1 MNTLT
6 TSEIHAVQ
14 TAAVPPVAVVLDD
27 SQQQEQHPAH
37 QHVQEQ
43 AQVGLDKV
51 ETDAAQVAA
60 DTDRHTDAAH
70 ATVSPADDAGADVGV
85 DVDKPDDADEADAQT
100 IVDSEAAAVLRFIP
114 LSRLRLCRRNVRKT
128 STVALEPLAE
138 SIARVGLLQ
147 NLIVIADGDN
157 YGVVGGRRR
166 LQALRLLAKQKRL
179 ANDQTIPC
187 LEVPN
192 DSAVTVSLTENVQ
205 REAMHP
211 ADQFEAFKALV
222 DEGRP
227 IEDIAADFG
236 VTPLV
241 VQRRLKLAKVSPR
254 LLAAYRHDQVTLE
267 QLMALAISDDHS
279 AQETAFF
286 EAPEWQRSAENL
298 RRRLTECEVDA
309 QRSTLA
315 RFVGLE
321 AYEAAGGG
329 IRRDLF
335 ADEDSGVYLADAG
348 LLHQLASAKL
358 EAHAAAIQREGW
370 KWVEALP
377 TIGYSELAGFRRAEQ
392 VQREPNAKQRQR
404 IAKLEA
410 EQQRIEAA
418 LAQAEEA
425 EDEEAEDEDTAE
437 PLYAEGDKVGEA
449 LDALHESLLA
459 YTPKAMANAGA
470 IVSLDHMGQIVVH
483 RGLIRPQDAK
493 AAAQARKDTAVG
505 EGGSDDSNP
514 DDDSADDNSDKP
526 AKTLSEKLARNL
538 SAHRSA
544 ALQLELARKPEVA
557 LVALA
562 HRLALQMFY
571 RGDGMHSLVQVG
583 AHEQGDLSRHA
594 ANLAGGKSVSEFD
607 ALRTAWRERLP
618 AEADDLFET
627 LLAYKRADVLALL
640 AVCTAATLDAVT
652 GKEHDRRADPLAKA
666 VKLDMTAYWTASAEN
681 YFDHVSKGQVL
692 EGFKAFKPSEI
703 SRVAGYKKGV
713 MAAEAGQYAV
723 AAKWLPVML
732 TVAD

>member
-14 TAAVPPVAVVLDD
+14 TAVASPVAAVVDD
-27 SQQQEQHPAH
+27 VQKQEQHLAP
-37 QHVQEQ
+37 QHAQEHTHAQEQ
-43 AQVGLDKV
+43 AVQEKAAS
-51 ETDAAQVAA
+51 DAGQLA
-60 DTDRHTDAAH
+60 DDTARHTQPAH
-70 ATVSPADDAGADVGV
+70 ADASTADDAAMADV
-85 DVDKPDDADEADAQT
+85 DADKPDDADKAAAQA
-100 IVDSEAAAVLRFIP
+100 VVEPQAAAVLRFIP
-114 LSRLRLCRRNVRKT
+114 LSRLRLSRRNVRKT
-128 STVALEPLAE
+128 STAALEPLAQ

-147 NLIVIADGDN
+147 NLIVIVDGDD

-166 LQALRLLAKQKRL
+166 LLALRLLAKQKRL
-179 ANDQTIPC
+179 AKDQTIPC
-187 LEVPN
+187 LEVPD

-254 LLAAYRHDQVTLE
+254 LLAAYRQDQVTLE
-267 QLMALAISDDHS
+267 QLMALAISDAHK

-286 EAPEWQRSAENL
+286 DAPDWQRGAEHL

-309 QRSTLA
+309 QRSALA
-315 RFVGLE
+315 RFVGLD

-335 ADEDSGVYLADAG
+335 ADEDSGVYLTDAA
-348 LLHQLASAKL
+348 LLNALATAKL
-358 EAHAAAIQREGW
+358 DAHAADIQREGW

-377 TIGYSELAGFRRAEQ
+377 AIGYSELAGFRRAEQ
-392 VQREPNAKQRQR
+392 VEREPNARQQKR
-404 IAKLEA
+404 LDTLHA

-418 LAQAEEA
+418 LAHA
-425 EDEEAEDEDTAE
+425 EDAEDEDAAE
-437 PLYAEGDKVGEA
+437 PLYAQGDTVGQA
-449 LDALHESLLA
+449 LDAVYESLLA
-459 YTPKAMANAGA
+459 YAPETMASAGA
-470 IVSLDHMGQIVVH
+470 IVSLDHAGQIVVH
-483 RGLIRPQDAK
+483 RGLIRPEDAK
-493 AAAQARKDTAVG
+493 AAAQAQKKAART
-505 EGGSDDSNP
+505 SDGDDDPDSDNDS
-514 DDDSADDNSDKP
+514 DDDSDTP
-526 AKTLSEKLARNL
+526 IKTLSEKLARNL

-544 ALQLELARKPEVA
+544 ALQWELARKPEVA
-557 LVALA
+557 LVALT

-571 RGDGMHSLVQVG
+571 RGYRVQGLVQIDG
-583 AHEQGDLSRHA
+583 HEQGDLSRHA
-594 ANLAGGKSVSEFD
+594 ANLQGGQSVTEFD

-618 AEADDLFET
+618 AQADDLFDA

-652 GKEHDRRADPLAKA
+652 GSEHDRRADPLAKA
-666 VKLDMTAYWTASAEN
+666 VKLDMTAYWSASAEN

-692 EGFKAFKPSEI
+692 AGFKVFKPSEI
-703 SRVAGYKKGV
+703 SRVAGYKKAT

-723 AAKWLPVML
+723 AVKWLPAML

>member
-1 MNTLT
+1 MNTHT
-6 TSEIHAVQ
+6 TSELHAVQ
-14 TAAVPPVAVVLDD
+14 TAVVPPVAVVVDD
-27 SQQQEQHPAH
+27 SQKQRQHPPRKHEQDDAL
-37 QHVQEQ
+37 EQ
-43 AQVGLDKV
+43 AQAVLEKAA
-51 ETDAAQVAA
+51 TDAAQLAA
-60 DTDRHTDAAH
+60 DTERRTDA
-70 ATVSPADDAGADVGV
+70 SQADVSTTG
-85 DVDKPDDADEADAQT
+85 DADNVDRADKASQIDVQAVVEPDT
-100 IVDSEAAAVLRFIP
+100 AAVLRFIP
-114 LSRLRLCRRNVRKT
+114 LSRLRLSRRNVRKT
-128 STVALEPLAE
+128 STAPLEPLAE

-147 NLIVIADGDN
+147 NLIVIADGED

-166 LQALRLLAKQKRL
+166 LLALRLLVKQKRMTK
-179 ANDQTIPC
+179 DQTIPC
-187 LEVPN
+187 LHVPD
-192 DSAVTVSLTENVQ
+192 DSAVTVSLTENIQ

-254 LLAAYRHDQVTLE
+254 LLAAYRQDDVTLE
-267 QLMALAISDDHS
+267 QLMALAITDDQT

-315 RFVGLE
+315 RFVGLDV
-321 AYEAAGGG
+321 YEAAGGG
-329 IRRDLF
+329 VRRDLF
-335 ADEDSGVYLADAG
+335 ADADGGVYLTDAG

-358 EAHAAAIQREGW
+358 DAQAVDIQREGW

-377 TIGYSELAGFRRAEQ
+377 AIGYSELAGFRRAEQ
-392 VQREPNAKQRQR
+392 VEREPNAKQQKR

-418 LAQAEEA
+418 LAHAEEA
-425 EDEEAEDEDTAE
+425 EDEDAAA
-437 PLYAEGDKVGEA
+437 PLYVEGDTVGQA
-449 LDALHESLLA
+449 LDALYESLLA
-459 YTPKAMANAGA
+459 YAPEAMANAGA
-470 IVSLDHMGQIVVH
+470 IVSLDHTGQIVVH
-483 RGLIRPQDAK
+483 RGLIRPDDAK
-493 AAAQARKDTAVG
+493 AAQAQKKAATSSED
-505 EGGSDDSNP
+505 GSDPTDS
-514 DDDSADDNSDKP
+514 DDDSADHDNDTP

-538 SAHRSA
+538 SAHRTA

-557 LVALA
+557 LVALT
-562 HRLALQMFY
+562 HRLVLQMFY
-571 RGDGMHSLVQVG
+571 RGYGGQSLVQVDG
-583 AHEQGDLSRHA
+583 HEQGDLSRHA

-618 AEADDLFET
+618 AKAEDLFDT
-627 LLAYKRADVLALL
+627 LLAYKRADLLALL

-652 GKEHDRRADPLAKA
+652 GSEHERRADPLAKA
-666 VKLDMTAYWTASAEN
+666 VKLDMTAYWSASAEN

-692 EGFKAFKPSEI
+692 EGFKVFKPSEI
-703 SRVAGYKKGV
+703 NRITGYKKGA

-723 AAKWLPVML
+723 AVKWLPTML
-732 TVAD
+732 TIAD